1 MTSGLLPNSATP
13 AASGAPA
20 AGGGAAGGGAA
31 PSAGAS
37 LPAADVTIN
46 AQGTAFI
53 QTSVDAPA
61 GKPFTIAFDNM
72 DDGQPHNVA
81 IHDASGGKQFEG
93 DIVTGPKVI
102 VYNVPALAA
111 GTYTF
116 SCSVHPS
123 MTGTLTS
130 K

>member
-1 MTSGLLPNSATP
+1 M
-13 AASGAPA
+13 
-20 AGGGAAGGGAA
+20 
-31 PSAGAS
+31 
-37 LPAADVTIN
+37 
-46 AQGTAFI
+46 
-53 QTSVDAPA
+53 
-61 GKPFTIAFDNM
+61 
-72 DDGQPHNVA
+72 
-81 IHDASGGKQFEG
+81 
-93 DIVTGPKVI
+93 TGPKVI